1 MDTNA
6 DFDPMHFNNEATEW
20 LCTYND
26 CDINKD
32 GCTYISINYPHFT
45 KTEDSVLNKI
55 NAAIDK
61 LVLGDE
67 AKDAQHLCDQFI
79 DDYEAFVNDSINLE
93 EEYSLAWYDQREGD
107 WISIQKRV
115 LSFRCVISSFYGGAH
130 PNEYV
135 YLRNFDPQSGDSL
148 GLGMIF
154 DEAALEEL
162 TALGEKSFRKKYNI
176 AKEESLDSKG
186 YWFENNFFELTTN
199 FAFTDQGLLFYYN
212 SYEIAPYSMGYSEI
226 IIPYSLIMHL
236 FHE

>member
-1 MDTNA
+1 MDSNV
-6 DFDPMHFNNEATEW
+6 DFDPLHYDSEMSEW
-20 LCTYND
+20 VCSYRD
-26 CDINKD
+26 CDIDNEA
-32 GCTYISINYPHFT
+32 CTYILINYPHFT
-45 KTEDSVLNKI
+45 ESEDSVLKKI

-67 AKDAQHLCDQFI
+67 AKDPKGLCEQFI
-79 DDYEAFVNDSINLE
+79 DDYDAFVNDSINLE
-93 EEYSLAWYDQREGD
+93 DEYSLAWYDVREGD

-154 DEAALEEL
+154 DEAALNEL
-162 TALGEKSFRKKYNI
+162 TALGEKAFRKNYNLG
-176 AKEESLDSKG
+176 KEVSLDSQG
-186 YWFENNFFELTTN
+186 YWFENNNFELSTN

-226 IIPYSLIMHL
+226 LLPYNLIMHL